1 MNTGIQ
7 SQFGHSGKCLDHDH
21 PGQKGKE
28 ETVYADHRRPPDAL
42 CGHGFHRPS
51 AGSYGKGEK
60 GQIHTRDA
68 VYPYPDSLPDRMEI
82 PEDLTVKSAML
93 AVETNLFPL
102 YEIIDGV
109 QYRITHD
116 PKGLPVR
123 EYLKI
128 QGRFRHLTEEAI
140 TGIQKD
146 VDEQWAR
153 LTTLVRGCS

>member
-1 MNTGIQ
+1 MQIIAAHRMPYAATASIGHPQDLMGKVKKAKSIQ
-7 SQFGHSGKCLDHDH
+7 GTRF
-21 PGQKGKE
+21 
-28 ETVYADHRRPPDAL
+28 
-42 CGHGFHRPS
+42 
-51 AGSYGKGEK
+51 
-60 GQIHTRDA
+60 IHTLT
-68 VYPYPDSLPDRMEI
+68 PCPTGWRM